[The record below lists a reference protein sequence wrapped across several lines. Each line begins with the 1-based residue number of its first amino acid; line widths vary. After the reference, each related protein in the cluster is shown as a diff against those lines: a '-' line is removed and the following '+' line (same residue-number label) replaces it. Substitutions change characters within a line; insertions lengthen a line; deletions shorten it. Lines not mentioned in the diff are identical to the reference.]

1 MTVQTKRVYEPPSS
15 SDGRR
20 YLIDRLWPR
29 GIKKKDLS
37 LSEWRK
43 DLAPSPELRTWFG
56 HDPLKYPVF
65 RQRYRAELAQQPEL
79 LDRLARESRS
89 GTITL
94 LFAAHDSEHCNASV
108 LQELLIERSRRGTK
122 AERSKE

>member
-1 MTVQTKRVYEPPSS
+1 MTVQIKRVYEPPSS

-20 YLIDRLWPR
+20 YLVDRLWPR
-29 GIKKKDLS
+29 GVKKADLS
-37 LSEWRK
+37 LSEWLK

-89 GTITL
+89 GTVTL

-108 LQELLIERSRRGTK
+108 LRELLIEWSRGRSK